1 MIQDHLLLVE
11 DDLLILGTMA
21 RGLRE
26 AGFDVTESESAEE
39 ALELCQHTPPHLAV
53 LDIRL
58 PGRSGLELA
67 EELAARGIP
76 FVFLTA
82 HDDEDFVFRAKE
94 AGALGYM
101 LKPIE
106 VPRMIPMLKTALAR
120 ARDLAGLREDTHRLV
135 AALNDSRDIS
145 KAIGIL
151 MEQLGV
157 SEKQAFDALRQDA
170 RGQQKKMIEMAR
182 EVLLRGTSVRG
193 A

>member
-1 MIQDHLLLVE
+1 MTQDHLLLVE

-26 AGFDVTESESAEE
+26 AGFEVSASESAEE
-39 ALELCQHTPPHLAV
+39 ALEVCQRTPPHLAV

-58 PGRSGLELA
+58 PGLSGLELA
-67 EELAARGIP
+67 EQLARSGIP

-82 HDDEDFVFRAKE
+82 HDDEDFVFQAKE

-106 VPRMIPMLKTALAR
+106 VPRMIPTLKTALAR
-120 ARDLAGLREDTHRLV
+120 ARDLAGLHENAHRLV
-135 AALNDSRDIS
+135 AALNDSRDTS
-145 KAIGIL
+145 TAIGVL

-157 SEKQAFDALRQDA
+157 SEKQAFDVLRQDA
-170 RGQQKKMIEMAR
+170 RSRQKKMIEVAR
-182 EVLLRGTSVRG
+182 EVLLRGVSARG
-193 A
+193 H